1 MTCSSPLTM
10 TYHRPNGQSTPEK
23 LPIFRRKN
31 CLRTPTHGR
40 VVTWVGERVWQLW
53 NSNYRWF
60 SSWESDDY
68 LTWGFKMLILTSAW
82 SCDILQPTNMVFQ
95 MRLTTKNPPCGEV
108 KKQLYIYVCV
118 SHIIHFGPCY
128 VHPRVLI
135 QKWQSYPAP
144 QKHILRQA
152 RGMIGAALTEAWER
166 GSAKRDV
173 KMGTDS

>member
-1 MTCSSPLTM
+1 MDSLPLRNSPFFDEKIVFEPPLMAGSSRELE
-10 TYHRPNGQSTPEK
+10 RG
-23 LPIFRRKN
+23 
-31 CLRTPTHGR
+31 HGNY
-40 VVTWVGERVWQLW
+40 GIQI
-53 NSNYRWF
+53 YRWF

-108 KKQLYIYVCV
+108 KKQLYTYIIYIYICSISSILVPAMFIPGFW
-118 SHIIHFGPCY
+118 SNH
-128 VHPRVLI
+128 
-135 QKWQSYPAP
+135 WQSYPAP

-152 RGMIGAALTEAWER
+152 RGMIGAALTEAWES

>member
-1 MTCSSPLTM
+1 MDSLPLRNSPFFDEKIVFEPPLMAGSSRELE
-10 TYHRPNGQSTPEK
+10 RG
-23 LPIFRRKN
+23 
-31 CLRTPTHGR
+31 HGNY
-40 VVTWVGERVWQLW
+40 GIQI
-53 NSNYRWF
+53 YRWF

-108 KKQLYIYVCV
+108 KKQLYTYIYICSISSILVPAMFIPGFW
-118 SHIIHFGPCY
+118 SNH
-128 VHPRVLI
+128 
-135 QKWQSYPAP
+135 WQSYPAP

-152 RGMIGAALTEAWER
+152 RGMIGAALTEAWES

>member
-1 MTCSSPLTM
+1 MDSLPLRNSPFFDEKIVFEPPLMAGSSRELERGYGNYGIQIIVDFPPGRVTITWLGGSKCWFWPQHGAVTSCNRQ
-10 TYHRPNGQSTPEK
+10 TWFSKWDWQ
-23 LPIFRRKN
+23 
-31 CLRTPTHGR
+31 LRTPH
-40 VVTWVGERVWQLW
+40 VGK
-53 NSNYRWF
+53 S
-60 SSWESDDY
+60 
-68 LTWGFKMLILTSAW
+68 
-82 SCDILQPTNMVFQ
+82 
-95 MRLTTKNPPCGEV
+95 KNN
-108 KKQLYIYVCV
+108 YIYMCV
-118 SHIIHFGPCY
+118 FYIIHFGPCY